1 MNKITTLL
9 FDFDGTLLDTDMLV
23 IRSYLHVFDKYRPD
37 YKLTLKELSSF
48 LGPKLKDVF
57 PKYFKEDFN
66 ELLSAYHK
74 YSYSNI
80 TRFAYVFDGVYNSLE
95 LLKNKGYKLGIVTNR
110 FKDSLFEVIKP
121 FDLKK
126 YFDCFIALDD
136 VKYSK
141 PNKEAIDKALIL
153 LNSKKEETIFIGD
166 TESDI
171 MAGINADVKTAL
183 VGWSHFK
190 GNKQI
195 NADYILNSFDSLF
208 EDLKLEVNN

>member
-48 LGPKLKDVF
+48 LGPKLKDIF
-57 PKYFKEDFN
+57 PKYFKEDFD
-66 ELLSAYHK
+66 ELLSEFHK
-74 YSYSNI
+74 YSYCNI
-80 TRFAYVFDGVYNSLE
+80 TRFAYVFEGVYSTLE

-141 PNKEAIDKALIL
+141 PSKEAIDKALKL

-166 TESDI
+166 TETDI
-171 MAGINADVKTAL
+171 MAGKNAEVKTAL
-183 VGWSHFK
+183 VGWSHFNDK
-190 GNKQI
+190 KI
-195 NADYILNSFDSLF
+195 KADFILNSFDSLF
-208 EDLKLEVNN
+208 KDLKLEVKNK